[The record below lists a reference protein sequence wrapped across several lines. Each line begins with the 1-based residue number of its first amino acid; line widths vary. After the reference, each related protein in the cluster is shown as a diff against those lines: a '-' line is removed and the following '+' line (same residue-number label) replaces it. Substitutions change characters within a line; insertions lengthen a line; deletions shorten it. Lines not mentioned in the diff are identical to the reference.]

1 MIRLCL
7 AKQKLEKDENI
18 NTHVNNVILFLSHRE
33 CGTSWKSFLNFSI
46 KYFHCILYWKFR
58 VGVMYQKQML
68 GSTRFLYYR
77 QEVLYFLVNIFY
89 SAF

>member
-18 NTHVNNVILFLSHRE
+18 NTHINNIILFLSHRE

-46 KYFHCILYWKFR
+46 KYFHVILVWLFSMLLTR
-58 VGVMYQKQML
+58 LSHTIMY
-68 GSTRFLYYR
+68 LYT
-77 QEVLYFLVNIFY
+77 I
-89 SAF
+89 